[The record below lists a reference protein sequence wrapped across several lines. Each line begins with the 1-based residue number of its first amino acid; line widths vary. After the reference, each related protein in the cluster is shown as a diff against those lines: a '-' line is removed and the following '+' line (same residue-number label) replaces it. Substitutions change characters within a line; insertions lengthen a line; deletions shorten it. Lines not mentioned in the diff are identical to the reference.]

1 MQFRIIILFAFLFNI
16 SFAQPELS
24 RLSQANRIF
33 FISEISG
40 LTSNLVNP
48 AGLAVKPDDDGVL
61 ITYDFIDFNEQGN
74 TFASLSMGDF
84 GFSYQDIY
92 RYNDIRI
99 QSYSLNLSIG
109 GEVLSIGTANKL
121 MSIGYSKSDKQFFNI
136 DIGLIFRPAESINLS
151 FIARNLGEPAVNSL
165 DFVRNYTLGAGI
177 SLFNEFLQLYTEID
191 IKEKTR
197 VSSNLTGI
205 AGIVLSPINFLELR
219 LGVYKSPLKNYE
231 GLLAFSFLIEKS
243 FRLLASTRF
252 NEEKERTRYSL
263 MIVLP
268 LQTVSF

>member
-1 MQFRIIILFAFLFNI
+1 MHIRNIILFVFLVNI

-33 FISEISG
+33 FVSEISG
-40 LTSNLVNP
+40 PTSNIVNP
-48 AGLAVKPDDDGVL
+48 AGLAVRPDDDGAL
-61 ITYDFIDFNEQGN
+61 ITYDFIDLNEQGN
-74 TFASLSMGDF
+74 TFVSFSMGDL
-84 GFSYQDIY
+84 GISYQDIY
-92 RYNDIRI
+92 RYDDIRI

-109 GEVLSIGTANKL
+109 GEVLSIGTSNKI
-121 MSIGYSKSDKQFFNI
+121 MSIGYSKSDRQFFNI
-136 DIGLIFRPAESINLS
+136 DIGLLFRPAESINLS
-151 FIARNLGEPAVNSL
+151 FVARNLGEPAADSL
-165 DFVRNYTLGAGI
+165 DFVRNYTFGAGI

-191 IKEKTR
+191 FKEKTR
-197 VSSNLTGI
+197 VSNNLTGI

-231 GLLAFSFLIEKS
+231 GLLTFSFLIEKS

-263 MIVLP
+263 MVVLP